1 MSIKLDAYHPL
12 SHLGELLYK
21 DSVAQRDAKIA
32 RETEEARQRSAT
44 DAQAR
49 LQLQEAL
56 DPRLRIDALQDPRKF
71 SEDTPFAN
79 LFAQGDSQTGPSD
92 PTSIGDMLT
101 VPQQKAL
108 AGLPGAE
115 KEVAI
120 EQIPK
125 ERAAEQLANYVTGLS
140 TQRMLLPQ
148 ANRLLRLIANSLGAA
163 GTGATTITEIFDGV
177 RGVDMGRLTE
187 IIKSPQKFVLDNQM
201 QQLGHVANSLRASMP
216 GGIATFPEF
225 PTSAES
231 PEKVKAA
238 LQNFEQLFNVSQRY
252 SELVRE
258 AQQIA
263 AQMRKTLKLEDYEEL
278 FAMAFED

>member
-12 SHLGELLYK
+12 SHLGQLLYA
-21 DSVAQRDAKIA
+21 DGVAQRDAKIA
-32 RETEEARQRSAT
+32 RDTEEARQRSAT

-49 LQLQEAL
+49 LQLQKAL
-56 DPRLRIDALQDPRKF
+56 DPALLIGAFGDPSKFAKGTEFEYLFPQDA
-71 SEDTPFAN
+71 
-79 LFAQGDSQTGPSD
+79 SQTASAT
-92 PTSIGDMLT
+92 TSIGDMLT

-108 AGLPGAE
+108 AGLPGAPT
-115 KEVAI
+115 EVDI
-120 EQIPK
+120 ELIPK
-125 ERAAEQLANYVTGLS
+125 KQAAEQLANYVTGLS

-187 IIKSPQKFVLDNQM
+187 IIKSPQKYVLDNQM

-238 LQNFEQLFNVSQRY
+238 LQNFEQLFKVSQRY

-263 AQMRKTLKLEDYEEL
+263 AQMRKTLTLEDHEEL